1 MVVRLIAARWCGL
14 VAALVAVLLVPVSPV
29 GAVAG
34 FGDVDGGSYFA
45 DAVQWSV
52 DNGITGVDGSCF
64 SPDQPV
70 TRGETAVWIWRM
82 QDRPQAPAHSFVDVT
97 AAEQQQ
103 SVAWM
108 VSEGVTTGTSDS
120 TFSPDR
126 ELTRVEVA
134 AFLWRL
140 ASRPDA
146 VAHSFVDVLS
156 GWQQGPVSWMAS
168 TGITTG
174 TSDSTFSPDG
184 TLTRAQLITF
194 LYRYN
199 YSPTVTIDPDAPTCP
214 PTEQEPEVVAPV
226 DAGSGPYGDVTATV
240 NRYGKIIHSTDTE
253 IIIRLKDL
261 GVFGGT
267 ECENGN
273 FCPDDPIDQRTFSVW
288 LMRVLDGVDD
298 LETIG
303 VCSTEPAES
312 CSENSIPR
320 DEMATFIDRYFVFP
334 DVNMLGFVDVEEDNP
349 HQDSI
354 RRSWAAGIIDE
365 CNFDQAG
372 PMLFCPDRAVSRAE
386 AAKILSRALDWREAH
401 DQMKPTGSETTI
413 ILGATYSETDFAA
426 TLTWSV
432 PVSKRNQIDKFIVQW
447 REPWRAF
454 GLIRHETD
462 YDIGRPWLMFQ
473 AHSHKV
479 VDADP
484 SKSSYSTMIEL
495 ETHNDLYA
503 ARLVV
508 VYKNADL
515 LATDEV
521 KVPANSHQIRDLI
534 EQEIITPNQDSQPWL
549 KDVWRHIN
557 DPGFGILAS
566 RSSGALV
573 SLSAE
578 SRTRG
583 EDKLELKTVDGIV
596 ISSRAVDNFDGY
608 KETIIHEFGHIYTL
622 TNNISS
628 NPAPKGIGFVY
639 LEQLYRKHSD
649 NAKKKIRCVARELYA
664 DLAILAFYDPEV
676 TLFDPYFGTQPGSG
690 FELSYWAACGFNLPA
705 AEDEEVYSIISDITK
720 SVFLEQDMPDW
731 LYDTYG
737 NSDESI
743 DLDNL
748 WSDIHE
754 EGFYTSM
761 RVLIAHDLRKEF
773 GGYCSDTNVH
783 RLLDKEI
790 SELKNHWKDAGCDK
804 EEPVAPTPINPPSSS
819 NSNGEDNTGGGRE
832 IDHTVS
838 YTLAYL
844 ARSKARPSKCW
855 IAING
860 YVYDVTPREGGY
872 EYPGPGSITEFC
884 GQDATSHFSSNSLD
898 PPGDDYKKGTL
909 R

>member
-14 VAALVAVLLVPVSPV
+14 VAALVAVLLVPASPV

-34 FGDVDGGSYFA
+34 FGDVDGGAYFA

-82 QDRPQAPAHSFVDVT
+82 AGQPEAPAHSFVDVT
-97 AAEQQQ
+97 AVEQQQ

-108 VSEGVTTGTSDS
+108 VSEGVTTGTSDT

-140 ASRPDA
+140 AGRPDA
-146 VAHSFVDVLS
+146 VAHSFVDVLR

-174 TSDSTFSPDG
+174 TSPTMFSPDG

-199 YSPTVTIDPDAPTCP
+199 NSPPVTIDPDAPTCP
-214 PTEQEPEVVAPV
+214 PTEQEPEVVPPV
-226 DAGSGPYGDVTATV
+226 DAGSGPYRDVAATD
-240 NRYGKIIHSTDTE
+240 RYGRAEPHADAIA
-253 IIIRLKDL
+253 RLKDL
-261 GVFGGT
+261 GVFVGT
-267 ECENGN
+267 ECAEGY
-273 FCPDDPIDQRTFSVW
+273 FCPDDPVDHATFSVW
-288 LMRVLDGVDD
+288 LTRVLDGDNDSDAV
-298 LETIG
+298 G
-303 VCSTEPAES
+303 ACSADPTGL
-312 CSENSIPR
+312 CLENSIPR
-320 DEMATFIDRYFVFP
+320 DQMATFIDRSFEFP
-334 DVNMLGFVDVEEDNP
+334 DVNMLGFVDVDKDNS
-349 HQDSI
+349 HQASI
-354 RRSWAAGIIDE
+354 KRAWAARIIDE
-365 CNFDQAG
+365 CNFGLQG
-372 PMLFCPDRAVSRAE
+372 PMLFCPDQAVSRAE
-386 AAKILSRALDWREAH
+386 AARILSRTIDWKAAYDEIR
-401 DQMKPTGSETTI
+401 PTGSETTI
-413 ILGATYSETDFAA
+413 ALGATYSETDHTA
-426 TLTWSV
+426 TLDWSV
-432 PVSKRNQIDKFIVQW
+432 PASKINQIDRFIIQW

-454 GLIRHETD
+454 D
-462 YDIGRPWLMFQ
+462 
-473 AHSHKV
+473 AHSHRV
-479 VDADP
+479 IEVGP
-484 SKSSYSTMIEL
+484 SKSNYSTAIKA
-495 ETHNDLYA
+495 ETTNDLYA
-503 ARLVV
+503 ARLIV
-508 VYKNADL
+508 VYKDGGL

-521 KVPANSHQIRDLI
+521 EVPANQHQIRDLI
-534 EQEIITPNQDSQPWL
+534 EQEIIIPNQDSQPWL

-557 DPGFGILAS
+557 DPGFGINAS
-566 RSSGALV
+566 RSSGARV
-573 SLSAE
+573 SLSSE

-583 EDKLELKTVDGIV
+583 EDKLELETVNGIT

-628 NPAPKGIGFVY
+628 NSAPKGIGFVY

-649 NAKKKIRCVARELYA
+649 NAKRKSRCVARELYA
-664 DLAILAFYDPEV
+664 DLARLAFYDPEV

-690 FELSYWAACGFNLPA
+690 FELSYWAACGFNLTT
-705 AEDEEVYSIISDITK
+705 AEDKEVYSIISDITK

-731 LYDTYG
+731 LYDTYE
-737 NSDESI
+737 NSDDSI
-743 DLDNL
+743 DLNNL

-773 GGYCSDTNVH
+773 GGYCSDTNVR

-844 ARSKARPSKCW
+844 ARSRARPSKCW
-855 IAING
+855 VAING

-872 EYPGPGSITEFC
+872 DYPGPGSITDLC
-884 GQDATSHFSSNSLD
+884 GQDASHHFSSNNLD
-898 PPGDDYKKGTL
+898 PPDQAYIKGRL

>member
-14 VAALVAVLLVPVSPV
+14 VAALVAVLLVPASPV

-34 FGDVDGGSYFA
+34 FGDVQSDSYFT

-52 DNGITGVDGSCF
+52 DNGITGVDGTCF

-82 QDRPQAPAHSFVDVT
+82 AGGPQAPAHSFVDVT

-103 SVAWM
+103 PVAWM

-120 TFSPDR
+120 TFSPGR

-140 ASRPDA
+140 AGRPPA

-174 TSDSTFSPDG
+174 TSPTEFSPDG

-199 YSPTVTIDPDAPTCP
+199 NSPPVTIDPDAPTCP

-226 DAGSGPYGDVTATV
+226 DAGSGPYGDVPDGSDHADVIT
-240 NRYGKIIHSTDTE
+240 
-253 IIIRLKDL
+253 RLKDL
-261 GVFGGT
+261 GVFDGT

-273 FCPDDPIDQRTFSVW
+273 FCPDDPVDQRTFSVW
-288 LMRVLDGVDD
+288 LTRVLDGADQ
-298 LETIG
+298 LETVG
-303 VCSTEPAES
+303 VCSTEPAGFCPEI
-312 CSENSIPR
+312 SIPR
-320 DEMATFIDRYFVFP
+320 DQMATFIDRSFAFP
-334 DVNMLGFVDVEEDNP
+334 DVNMLGFVDVDEDNL

-354 RRSWAAGIIDE
+354 RRSWAARIIDE

-372 PMLFCPDRAVSRAE
+372 PMLFCPDQTVSRAE
-386 AAKILSRALDWREAH
+386 AAKILSRAIDWREAY
-401 DQMKPTGSETTI
+401 DQIKPTGTETTI
-413 ILGATYSETDFAA
+413 TFGATYIETDYAA
-426 TLTWSV
+426 TLTWTV
-432 PVSKRNQIDKFIVQW
+432 PTSKISQVDKFIVQW

-454 GLIRHETD
+454 D
-462 YDIGRPWLMFQ
+462 
-473 AHSHKV
+473 AHSHKI

-484 SKSSYSTMIEL
+484 SKSSYSTTIKA
-495 ETHNDLYA
+495 ETINELYA
-503 ARLVV
+503 ARLIV
-508 VYKNADL
+508 VYKNTDL

-534 EQEIITPNQDSQPWL
+534 EQEIIAPNQASQPWL

-557 DPGFGILAS
+557 DPEFGINAS
-566 RSSGALV
+566 RSSGFLV
-573 SLSAE
+573 SLAQE
-578 SRTRG
+578 GAIRG
-583 EDKLELKTVDGIV
+583 EDKLWLETANGIV
-596 ISSRAVDNFDGY
+596 ISSRAVDNFDRY
-608 KETIIHEFGHIYTL
+608 KESIVHEFGPIYTL
-622 TNNISS
+622 TNNISPNS
-628 NPAPKGIGFVY
+628 APKGVGFIY
-639 LEQLYRKHSD
+639 LQQLYLKHSD
-649 NAKKKIRCVARELYA
+649 NAKKKTRCITRELYA
-664 DLAILAFYDPEV
+664 DLAVLAFYNPDMSF
-676 TLFDPYFGTQPGSG
+676 FDPYRRTKPGSG
-690 FELSYWAACGFNLPA
+690 FRLSYWGACVFNLTPKETTGVSNA
-705 AEDEEVYSIISDITK
+705 ISDITK

-731 LYDTYG
+731 FYDTYK
-737 NSDESI
+737 NYDDSI

-754 EGFYTSM
+754 EGFYTS
-761 RVLIAHDLRKEF
+761 RRILITHDLRKKF
-773 GGYCSDTNVH
+773 GGYCSETNVR
-783 RLLDKEI
+783 RLLDGEI
-790 SELKNHWKDAGCDK
+790 SELRNHWKDAGCDK
-804 EEPVAPTPINPPSSS
+804 PEPALSTTTTSTENPTSS
-819 NSNGEDNTGGGRE
+819 NDNEGDSSTGG
-832 IDHTVS
+832 DVTYTVS
-838 YTLAYL
+838 YTLDYL
-844 ARSKARPSKCW
+844 ARAGARPSKCW
-855 IAING
+855 IAVGG

-884 GQDATSHFSSNSLD
+884 GQDATSHFSSNNLD
-898 PPGDDYKKGTL
+898 PPDQAYIKGRL